1 MSMKKQWMRLA
12 LSGILA
18 CSVLPA
24 AAEDF
29 VDLVRLGNQNPADG
43 VTFLANMKKQDEE
56 EKAALEKAIAEGTI
70 VSGSG
75 GYSASA
81 SPKTKTTKL
90 DTMWNFTVCPGL
102 SENLKLSDDAEFV
115 VMRNP
120 KSGEPLSMGQIW
132 LSQKDVD
139 MTAQVI
145 SFMSDAPEIEE
156 EFAGVFASDENGNV
170 GKECV
175 DALKKF
181 NMKLSTLPLSV
192 NMGILKAVEDIRAAT
207 GKDVPYSIAYA
218 DFRAVESLH
227 LLRAPTR
234 IATTG
239 VRLYLYADGW
249 VIPMYVK
256 AYVWQEDEGYR
267 FLLTFSA
274 DNEKDP
280 LIKASDALAITAAG
294 R

>member
-1 MSMKKQWMRLA
+1 MSMKKQWLRLA

-18 CSVLPA
+18 CSFLPA
-24 AAEDF
+24 AAEEAVSDAAEQAEQQAEIAAQEMS
-29 VDLVRLGNQNPADG
+29 VPG
-43 VTFLANMKKQDEE
+43 VTFDA
-56 EKAALEKAIAEGTI
+56 
-70 VSGSG
+70 
-75 GYSASA
+75 
-81 SPKTKTTKL
+81 
-90 DTMWNFTVCPGL
+90 CPGL
-102 SENLKLSDDAEFV
+102 SGNLKLSPEADFI

-120 KSGEPLSMGQIW
+120 KSGEPLPVGQIH
-132 LSQKDVD
+132 LRQKDID
-139 MTAQVI
+139 MTANVI
-145 SFMSDAPEIEE
+145 SFASDAPEIDEAL
-156 EFAGVFASDENGNV
+156 AGVFASDENGNV

-175 DALKKF
+175 DALKVF
-181 NMKLSTLPLSV
+181 NEKLTGLPLAA
-192 NMGILKAVEDIRAAT
+192 NLGILKAVEGIRAAT
-207 GKDVPYSIAYA
+207 GKDIPYSIFYT

-280 LIKASDALAITAAG
+280 LIKASDALAIAAAG